1 MRVIGSTDFV
11 IDDCNLNQNIPVMLA
26 SAIDLNPS
34 IKLLKNNIVYVTIS
48 ETI

>member
-1 MRVIGSTDFV
+1 MRVIGTTDFV
-11 IDDCNLNQNIPVMLA
+11 IDDWNLNQINPVMLT